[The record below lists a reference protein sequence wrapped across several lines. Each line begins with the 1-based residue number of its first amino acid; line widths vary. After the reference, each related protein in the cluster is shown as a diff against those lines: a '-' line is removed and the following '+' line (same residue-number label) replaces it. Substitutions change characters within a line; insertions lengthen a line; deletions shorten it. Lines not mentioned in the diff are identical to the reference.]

1 MKRLIERGLMFG
13 NLIRIDSPAL
23 VERYNRALFRLTKQ
37 KTQLTDFHIDISGY
51 SYEIGEELG
60 DHLYLNPGG
69 VNRMFIIL
77 TVDQKKAPLLN
88 AQFSTSRGILRQFIE
103 ENEAKLFALTAQD
116 AVAGE
121 LDNSVFE
128 VTTPAKLFVIR
139 KITVVADTT
148 QSHVANA
155 RLLADKIETFQTQPD
170 AWFDDVL
177 IAEMIELARTTGDVT
192 RQPIDLARPTYEQG
206 NFWTAHFGGMYIF
219 RDTPYPAAITVR
231 PRSEIGPMPV
241 ETFDL
246 TMRNGIASFLEVN
259 DLVEPVIRARG
270 VDGASI
276 LRQKMDFILVDAA
289 AGAGVEIDGFDP
301 RALHR
306 LAQRMG
312 ARLPEEFVK
321 LGELVRWAL
330 NGGRWPRIASDDP
343 AYFYTLRARA
353 DHPDRDLVNQ
363 LLSELTPLDVRQLF
377 ITHKPA
383 FYAAY
388 RDWPEAKKE
397 FVAEFLHRDYAANKA
412 GARDALFGG
421 AEPEVKPVETPP
433 VKSPWPGGKTAPK
446 RDIIDLV
453 GPWGSVL
460 RR

>member
-23 VERYNRALFRLTKQ
+23 VERYNRALYRLTKQ
-37 KTQLTDFHIDISGY
+37 KTQLEDFHIDISGY

-77 TVDQKKAPLLN
+77 TVDQKSAPLLN

-128 VTTPAKLFVIR
+128 ASTPARLFDIR

-155 RLLADKIETFQTQPD
+155 RKLADKIETFQTQPD
-170 AWFDDVL
+170 AWYDDVL
-177 IAEMIELARTTGDVT
+177 IAEMIELAKTTGDVT

-206 NFWTAHFGGMYIF
+206 NFWTAHFGGLYIF
-219 RDTPYPAAITVR
+219 RDTAYPAAITVR
-231 PRSEIGPMPV
+231 PRAEVGPMPV
-241 ETFDL
+241 EAFDL

-259 DLVEPVIRARG
+259 ELVEPVIKARG
-270 VDGASI
+270 VDGAAI

-289 AGAGVEIDGFDP
+289 ASAGMEIDGFDP

-312 ARLPEEFVK
+312 GRLPEEFTK

-353 DHPDRDLVNQ
+353 DHPDRDLINQ

-421 AEPEVKPVETPP
+421 AEPAVKPVAETPA
-433 VKSPWPGGKTAPK
+433 KSPWPSGKK
-446 RDIIDLV
+446 KVERDIVDLV